1 MRRFW
6 EEESLRGQRPT
17 FIEEKRLSQQ
27 GYRYIAGVDEVGRGP
42 LAGPTVAAA
51 VILPHDLEAPWLHL
65 VRDSK
70 KLTPKSRESLFPLI
84 KEAAIAI
91 GIGHSPPDVIDTQGI
106 VKAVRMAMCSAIENL
121 PQYPDFLLIDFL
133 TLHELAIPQKSIVK
147 GDGIS
152 VSIACASIIAK
163 VTRDRLM
170 IVLDKQYP
178 NYGFA
183 RHKGYMT
190 KEHTESLRRF
200 GACPAHRRSFAPVR
214 EAINRGDINSEF
226 GAWGA

>member
-1 MRRFW
+1 
-6 EEESLRGQRPT
+6 
-17 FIEEKRLSQQ
+17 
-27 GYRYIAGVDEVGRGP
+27 
-42 LAGPTVAAA
+42 
-51 VILPHDLEAPWLHL
+51 
-65 VRDSK
+65 
-70 KLTPKSRESLFPLI
+70 
-84 KEAAIAI
+84 
-91 GIGHSPPDVIDTQGI
+91 
-106 VKAVRMAMCSAIENL
+106 MAMCSAIENL
-121 PQYPDFLLIDFL
+121 PQPPDFLLIDFL

>member
-1 MRRFW
+1 M
-6 EEESLRGQRPT
+6 RGQQPT
-17 FIEEKRLSQQ
+17 LIEEKMLAQQ
-27 GYRYIAGVDEVGRGP
+27 GYRFVAGVDEVGRGP

-51 VILPHDLEAPWLHL
+51 VILPPDLEAPWLHL

-70 KLTPKSRESLFPLI
+70 KLTPKTRESLFPLI
-84 KEAAIAI
+84 DEAAIAV
-91 GIGHSPPDVIDTQGI
+91 GIGYSPPDVIDSQGI
-106 VKAVRMAMCSAIENL
+106 VKAVRMAMCSAIKNL
-121 PQYPDFLLIDFL
+121 APPPDYLLIDFL

-147 GDGIS
+147 GDGLS

-170 IVLDKQYP
+170 IALDELYP

-190 KEHTESLRRF
+190 REHTESLRRF
-200 GACPAHRRSFAPVR
+200 GACPAHRQSFAPVR
-214 EAINRGDINSEF
+214 GLIQ
-226 GAWGA
+226 

>member
-1 MRRFW
+1 M
-6 EEESLRGQRPT
+6 RGQRPT
-17 FIEEKRLSQQ
+17 FIEEKSLIEQ

-51 VILPHDLEAPWLHL
+51 VILPPDLEAPWLHL

-70 KLTPKSRESLFPLI
+70 RLTSRSRESLFPLI
-84 KEAAIAI
+84 EEAAIAI
-91 GIGHSPPDVIDTQGI
+91 GIGRSPPDVIDSQGI
-106 VKAVRMAMCSAIENL
+106 VKAVRMAMCSAINNL

-133 TLHELAIPQKSIVK
+133 TLHELAIPQKSITK
-147 GDGIS
+147 GDVLS
-152 VSIACASIIAK
+152 VSIACASIVAK

-200 GACPAHRRSFAPVR
+200 GACPAHRKSFAPVR
-214 EAINRGDINSEF
+214 ELIQ
-226 GAWGA
+226 

>member
-1 MRRFW
+1 M
-6 EEESLRGQRPT
+6 RGQRPT

-51 VILPHDLEAPWLHL
+51 VILPPDLEAPWLHL
-65 VRDSK
+65 VHDSK
-70 KLTPKSRESLFPLI
+70 RLTSRSRESLFPLI
-84 KEAAIAI
+84 EEAAIAI
-91 GIGHSPPDVIDTQGI
+91 GIGYSQPDEIDAHGI
-106 VKAVRMAMCSAIENL
+106 AKAVRMAMCSAIENL
-121 PQYPDFLLIDFL
+121 PQPPDFLLIDFL
-133 TLHELAIPQKSIVK
+133 PLGELAIPQKSITK

-163 VTRDRLM
+163 VTRDRIM
-170 IVLDKQYP
+170 IALDKQYP

-190 KEHTESLRRF
+190 REHTERLRRF

-214 EAINRGDINSEF
+214 EAINRGDINGEL
-226 GAWGA
+226 GAWEA

>member
-1 MRRFW
+1 M
-6 EEESLRGQRPT
+6 RGQRPT
-17 FIEEKRLSQQ
+17 FIEEKKLVEQ

-51 VILPHDLEAPWLHL
+51 VILPHDIEASWLHL

-84 KEAAIAI
+84 EEAAIAI
-91 GIGHSPPDVIDTQGI
+91 GIGYSPPDVIDSQGI
-106 VKAVRMAMCSAIENL
+106 VKAVRMAMCSAIDNL
-121 PQYPDFLLIDFL
+121 SPPPDFLLIDFL
-133 TLHELAIPQKSIVK
+133 ALYELAIPQKSIVK
-147 GDGIS
+147 GDGLS

-163 VTRDRLM
+163 VTRDRIM
-170 IVLDKQYP
+170 IALDELYP

-190 KEHTESLRRF
+190 REHTESLRRF
-200 GACPAHRRSFAPVR
+200 GACPAHRKSFAPVR
-214 EAINRGDINSEF
+214 GLIQ
-226 GAWGA
+226 